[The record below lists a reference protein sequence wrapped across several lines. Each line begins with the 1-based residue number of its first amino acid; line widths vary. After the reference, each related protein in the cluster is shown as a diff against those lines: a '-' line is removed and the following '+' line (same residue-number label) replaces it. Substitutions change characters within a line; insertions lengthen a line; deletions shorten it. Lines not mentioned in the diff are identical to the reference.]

1 MDSDNHYQDLEF
13 QDRNIYS
20 VMDKTKDQK
29 SLEERKLKKV
39 TRSMLI
45 WRIISI
51 GAVTLIIL
59 LIAVGSYLFLIKMN
73 YPTCPERIT
82 VDNETQLLK
91 VSTEYRCEY
100 CSENWILF
108 SRKCYFLS
116 LNLMNQTGSTGNC
129 KKMGSFL
136 TKIQNTEEESFLE
149 SQLKGSAWIGLTKK
163 NDDWFWEDGSIL
175 GPYSAS
181 FWIQSQPDNTG
192 GRENC
197 ATLSVSSR
205 HKGWNDDSCTREKR
219 YICEKE
225 TATAIFH

>member
-29 SLEERKLKKV
+29 SLEERKLKKE
-39 TRSMLI
+39 
-45 WRIISI
+45 
-51 GAVTLIIL
+51 
-59 LIAVGSYLFLIKMN
+59 MN

>member
-59 LIAVGSYLFLIKMN
+59 LIAVGSYLFLIK
-73 YPTCPERIT
+73 
-82 VDNETQLLK
+82 
-91 VSTEYRCEY
+91 YRCEY